1 LKISKKFIKCS
12 LIRVVEDSLG
22 VSMDF
27 VKSKVE
33 EAAKKCEG
41 KADDENA
48 SLLVRISFHVSV

>member
-1 LKISKKFIKCS
+1 
-12 LIRVVEDSLG
+12 VEDSLG

-48 SLLVRISFHVSV
+48 SLLVRISFRVSVRLT